1 MRHPHRGERSEGLE
15 GRPGGGG
22 DSVTMRGGR
31 AVIASL
37 IDGRR
42 PCQARVSQ
50 LREDGGL

>member
-1 MRHPHRGERSEGLE
+1 MRTPHRGERSEGLE

-22 DSVTMRGGR
+22 NSVAMRGER
-31 AVIASL
+31 AVIASI

-42 PCQARVSQ
+42 PCQARVSR